1 MGYRLREVQLAILP
15 KGRLALR
22 VLHFSDLHL
31 TPRRKREIGI
41 IRSWIDLKPDLIIS
55 TGDSLGHDS
64 AIETALYAL
73 DPLLDLPGLYVFGS
87 NDYYGPRFKNPFSYL
102 GKDRGARKLGMPLN
116 IQAFDDALRDR
127 GWINLNER
135 KIQLSIQGL
144 EIEARGTND
153 AHLGLDDY
161 AKVSGERNPKSDL
174 SIGVT
179 HAPYKRLLDAM
190 SIDNLD
196 IVFAGH
202 THGGQVRVPWFGET
216 RSLTT
221 NCDLPNWR
229 SRGLTKL
236 DNEPYLNVSAGMG
249 YNPLTPVRLLCPSEA
264 SLIYLSE
271 SKSNLT
277 L

>member
-1 MGYRLREVQLAILP
+1 MGYRLRQVQLLILR
-15 KGRLALR
+15 KGRPNLR
-22 VLHFSDLHL
+22 ILHFSDLHL

-55 TGDSLGHDS
+55 TGDFLGHDS

-87 NDYYGPRFKNPFSYL
+87 NDYYGPRFKNPLSYL
-102 GKDRGARKLGMPLN
+102 GKDRGNRKLGTPLN
-116 IQAFDDALRDR
+116 TQEFDDVLKGR

-135 KIQLSIQGL
+135 KVQISVQGL
-144 EIEARGTND
+144 RIEARGTND

-161 AKVSGERNPKSDL
+161 AKVSGERNPNSDL

-179 HAPYKRLLDAM
+179 HAPYKRVLDAM
-190 SIDNLD
+190 SLDNLD
-196 IVFAGH
+196 IIFAGH
-202 THGGQVRVPWFGET
+202 THGGQIRVPWFGGT

-229 SRGLTKL
+229 SRGLTRL
-236 DNEPYLNVSAGMG
+236 DSEPNLHVSAGMG
-249 YNPLTPVRLLCPSEA
+249 YNPFTPFRFLCPSEA
-264 SLIYLSE
+264 TILSIHPGVQF
-271 SKSNLT
+271 L
-277 L
+277 